1 MNKITAEH
9 LARDAYVYV
18 RQSTA
23 DQLLNNPESR
33 RRQYALVERA
43 RSLGWENV
51 IVIDDDLGRSGSG
64 QRRPGFERLLAA
76 IGAGTAGAV
85 LAIEASRLA
94 RNGRDWHTLLEFC
107 AFVNTLIID
116 EDGVS
121 DPRLINDRLLL
132 GLKGTFSELELSMFR
147 QRSQEAL
154 RLKAARGELHTT
166 AAIGY
171 RRGADGRLE
180 QDPDGGSMRRCR
192 WCSVSSARSAACA
205 SSPYGCGRRG
215 STCRLPS
222 MVPRAGSCS
231 GVRRATT
238 RFIGC

>member
-18 RQSTA
+18 RQSTP

-51 IVIDDDLGRSGSG
+51 IVVDDDLGRSGSG

-76 IGAGTAGAV
+76 ICAGTAGAV

-121 DPRLINDRLLL
+121 DPRVINDRLLL
-132 GLKGTFSELELSMFR
+132 GLKGAFSELELAMFR
-147 QRSQEAL
+147 QRSREAL

-180 QDPDGGSMRRCR
+180 QDPDRRIHE
-192 WCSVSSARSAACA
+192 A
-205 SSPYGCGRRG
+205 
-215 STCRLPS
+215 LS
-222 MVPRAGSCS
+222 MVFRKFGEIGSVRQLALWLRQEGIELPVAIYGPQAGPCS
-231 GVRRATT
+231 GVRRTT
-238 RFIGC
+238 MRFTGC